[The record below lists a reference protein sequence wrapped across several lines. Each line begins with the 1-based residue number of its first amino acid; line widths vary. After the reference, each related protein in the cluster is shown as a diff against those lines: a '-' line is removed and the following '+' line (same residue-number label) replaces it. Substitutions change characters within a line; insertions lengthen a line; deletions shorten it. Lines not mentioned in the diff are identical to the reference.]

1 MRQDNG
7 QFNKPR
13 VILKERKQISRNC
26 IWRRKIVIF
35 AAPIIYLNYTVD
47 DLFKNCRAKKYLA
60 INFKYLAYQWK
71 FISHH
76 V

>member
-35 AAPIIYLNYTVD
+35 AAPIIYLNYTFD
-47 DLFKNCRAKKYLA
+47 DALKTVGLKN
-60 INFKYLAYQWK
+60 I
-71 FISHH
+71 
-76 V
+76 

>member
-47 DLFKNCRAKKYLA
+47 DALKTVGLKN
-60 INFKYLAYQWK
+60 I
-71 FISHH
+71 
-76 V
+76 